1 VRYGSLLKER
11 LTLNGTLMHFS
22 FPAKS
27 GQRRKQVIEDP
38 GVMPVV
44 RALKRRRGGSPE
56 LLAFRE
62 DRRWV
67 DVTSPEIN
75 RYLKGVA
82 FFLGNTP
89 SVARASYID
98 PRVLDRFQSG
108 WTIAIDLRA
117 NEDPFAQDRRRRR
130 LERAVIDLISDPR
143 ESPLVERR

>member
-1 VRYGSLLKER
+1 L
-11 LTLNGTLMHFS
+11 
-22 FPAKS
+22 PKS
-27 GQRRKQVIEDP
+27 PPETKTAR
-38 GVMPVV
+38 
-44 RALKRRRGGSPE
+44 KRRVNE
-56 LLAFRE
+56 A
-62 DRRWV
+62 V
-67 DVTSPEIN
+67 
-75 RYLKGVA
+75 KGVA